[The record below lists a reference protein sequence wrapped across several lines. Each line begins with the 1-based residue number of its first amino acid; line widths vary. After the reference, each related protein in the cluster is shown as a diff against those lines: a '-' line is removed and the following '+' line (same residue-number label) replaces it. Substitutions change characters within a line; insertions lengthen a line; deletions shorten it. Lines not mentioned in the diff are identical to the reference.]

1 MYVGGGNG
9 SSTMKPRTKKQIA
22 FDNIDTPNITYWNHT
37 TFSPFAVHKSTQST
51 SSRIM
56 SGADT
61 YIVINGK
68 WGHNTYMP
76 DDGGFVKYDVFKNF
90 NDTNDKTE
98 YDDLPLRE
106 SLQLGDVT
114 EYTPDRNK
122 KEVTIG
128 GVVYKR
134 YNEAIHNPPQI
145 GTGNDEAT
153 SRTPLLTKTV
163 DDA

>member
-9 SSTMKPRTKKQIA
+9 LSSMKPISNKKKA
-22 FDNIDTPNITYWNHT
+22 FNNITTPNITYWNHNT
-37 TFSPFAVHKSTQST
+37 ATPFAVHKSTQST

-56 SGADT
+56 GGADN

-76 DDGGFVKYDVFKNF
+76 GDGGFVTYDVFKNF
-90 NDTNDKTE
+90 NDTNDKRE
-98 YDDLPLRE
+98 YGDLPLRE

-114 EYTPDRNK
+114 EYTPHRDK

-134 YNEAIHNPPQI
+134 YNEVIHNPPQI
-145 GTGNDEAT
+145 RTGNAEAT
-153 SRTPLLTKTV
+153 SSTPLLNADV
-163 DDA
+163 